1 MAAGTVYSVG
11 QVNAYV
17 ARMFSEDYLLR
28 QITVRGEVSNCTYH
42 SSGHIYFTLK
52 DASGTLSCMMY
63 AGKRSGGLSFHMQ
76 EGDGVVI
83 TGQIRVYERQGKY
96 QLYAEQIIRDG
107 AGLLNERY
115 ELLKKKLEEMGM
127 FAEEYKQ
134 RIPRYIRRLGIV
146 TAPTGAAVR
155 DIIQIAR
162 RRNPYVE
169 IVLYPAIV
177 QGELAPASIIEGIR
191 RMDEAGVDVM
201 IIGRGGGSIE
211 DLWAFN
217 EEAVAQ
223 AVFECRTPVISAVGH
238 EVDTVIT
245 DYVADLRAPTP
256 SAAAELAVFDW
267 NQFELDCM
275 QLRTDLRGAM
285 QQRIADDREMVKHF
299 RHELEN
305 RSPRMRLA
313 TQRMAMDQLR
323 LHLQDCMK
331 RSLENSRR
339 ELALQESLQRAM
351 KERIAGSR
359 RQLELADDLRRQM
372 NLRLNEARRQLDC
385 KADLPKAMQ
394 QKLLAARHELQLLAA
409 GLDKE
414 SPVSRLAG
422 GYGYVTDAQGKRV
435 AAAGLQRGEL
445 IQVHLKDGKV
455 QAKVQGVE
463 LLAEEKTLL
472 RMGSE

>member
-1 MAAGTVYSVG
+1 MAAGTVYTVG

-28 QITVRGEVSNCTYH
+28 RITVRGEVSNCTYH

-63 AGKRSGGLSFHMQ
+63 AGKRIGGLSFRMT
-76 EGDGVVI
+76 EGDAVVI
-83 TGQIRVYERQGKY
+83 TGAVRVYERQGKY

-107 AGLLNERY
+107 VGLLSERY

-134 RIPRYIRRLGIV
+134 PIPRYIRRLGVV

-169 IVLYPAIV
+169 ILLYPAIV
-177 QGELAPASIIEGIR
+177 QGDQAKGSIIRGIR
-191 RMDEAGVDVM
+191 LLDRAGVDV
-201 IIGRGGGSIE
+201 IIAGRGGGSIE

-223 AVFECRTPVISAVGH
+223 AVFECRTPIISAVGH

-267 NQFELDCM
+267 NQFQSDLL
-275 QLRTDLRGAM
+275 QQRADLRVAM
-285 QQRIADDREMVKHF
+285 LGRL
-299 RHELEN
+299 ELYRRQCKDLEQSLLQH
-305 RSPRMRLA
+305 SPKMQLA
-313 TQRMAMDQLR
+313 TQKMVKEELQRHMTEVMRKRLEECKGELSVSLELGRAMRDRLEKSRQELR
-323 LHLQDCMK
+323 LRAD
-331 RSLENSRR
+331 
-339 ELALQESLQRAM
+339 LQRAM
-351 KERIAGSR
+351 GRC
-359 RQLELADDLRRQM
+359 LEHS
-372 NLRLNEARRQLDC
+372 
-385 KADLPKAMQ
+385 
-394 QKLLAARHELQLLAA
+394 RHELAL
-409 GLDKE
+409 
-414 SPVSRLAG
+414 
-422 GYGYVTDAQGKRV
+422 
-435 AAAGLQRGEL
+435 AAAGLERMSPAARLGGGYGFLTDAEGKPVVGISALEPGDLLHIRLRDGSVTANVRQIEAEDRIYGTEEVRG
-445 IQVHLKDGKV
+445 
-455 QAKVQGVE
+455 
-463 LLAEEKTLL
+463 
-472 RMGSE
+472 